1 MKSPL
6 SLLPAVFA
14 ALALAAAPARAGSQP
29 QKSLDECYGKPLAV
43 HVTGWAYDPDV
54 SSQSIDVHVYLYT
67 DSGCTSRY
75 GDIRV
80 LTANVPRPDVNQ
92 AKGITGDHGFDADIP
107 VADAGDYWVKVFAID
122 ATGDG
127 DPQIGSTRSVTVTER
142 PGYDDEFTVG
152 DLKYTITSSD
162 YEPPTVKVSAAN
174 TGISGVVTI
183 PDTVSWWGTDYAVT
197 RIQSFGFQYCT
208 SITGVSIGNNVASIG
223 EAAFYSCDAITEVT
237 VGRGVTSI
245 GDSVFAFCYDL
256 ATVTLLPTTPPSIGQ
271 DVFENCYDLAEII
284 VPVSAYDAYV
294 RSWGDY
300 AGLIKDANGTAYSGY
315 CGLDGYHGENLTWS
329 LTDTD
334 GDGVRETLVI
344 DGYGEMSSQYSS
356 SSHAPWYDYRAQIT
370 HVVIGGG
377 VTTIRS
383 YAFHNCTALATVT
396 MRPSSPPEL
405 YSSALYG
412 CNHLAKIVVP
422 AGTCADYAEQY
433 DWSDYADIIE
443 DENGARAR
451 IDLSK
456 LSADY
461 TAHNGDV
468 LTGTTTYNVTV
479 PGGATVT
486 INGVSVTGGGTVNP
500 APAFAAGGEAV
511 TTKFER
517 GAGDT
522 WAITAFAELGN
533 DALGKDV
540 ADEQIKVYAAETVE
554 GLESAA
560 PMSEGVTVTDRKSA
574 VKVSLEV
581 ETPPGDGSR
590 FFRVGFGE

>member
-6 SLLPAVFA
+6 SLLPAALA
-14 ALALAAAPARAGSQP
+14 ALALAAATARAGSQP

-67 DSGCTSRY
+67 DSGCTSQY
-75 GDIRV
+75 GGISV
-80 LTANVPRPDVNQ
+80 LTANASRPDVNQ
-92 AKGITGDHGFDADIP
+92 VKGVSGDHGFDADVS

-162 YEPPTVKVSAAN
+162 YEPPTVEVSAAN

-197 RIQSFGFQYCT
+197 HIQSFGFQDCT

-223 EAAFYSCDAITEVT
+223 DAAFYSCDAITEVT

-344 DGYGEMSSQYSS
+344 DGYGDMSSQYSS

-451 IDLSK
+451 DLSK

-522 WAITAFAELGN
+522 WTITAFAELDN
-533 DALGKDV
+533 DAIG
-540 ADEQIKVYAAETVE
+540 ADGPDDAITVWR
-554 GLESAA
+554 GDTAD
-560 PMSEGVTVTDRKSA
+560 GVTNAVVPTITGKKSA
-574 VKVSLEV
+574 VKVEMTVDAPSSA
-581 ETPPGDGSR
+581 PAQ

>member
-6 SLLPAVFA
+6 SLLPAALA

-67 DSGCTSRY
+67 DSGCTSQY
-75 GDIRV
+75 GGIRV
-80 LTANVPRPDVNQ
+80 LTANVSRPDVNQ
-92 AKGITGDHGFDADIP
+92 VKGVPGDHGFDADVS
-107 VADAGDYWVKVFAID
+107 VADAGDYWEKVFAID

-162 YEPPTVKVSAAN
+162 YEPPTVEVSAAN

-197 RIQSFGFQYCT
+197 HIQSFGFQDCT

-223 EAAFYSCDAITEVT
+223 DAAFYSCDAITEVT

-451 IDLSK
+451 ILSK

-511 TTKFER
+511 TTKFKR

-522 WAITAFAELGN
+522 WSITAFAELDN
-533 DALGKDV
+533 DAIGADV
-540 ADEQIKVYAAETVE
+540 PDDAITVWRGDTAD
-554 GLESAA
+554 
-560 PMSEGVTVTDRKSA
+560 GVTNAVVPTITGKKSA
-574 VKVSLEV
+574 VKVEMTVDAPSSA
-581 ETPPGDGSR
+581 PAQ